1 MALNKI
7 LVQVGGKGVNIGAGL
22 ENCLTKFDKNQLR
35 YRRAF
40 SMNAKCV
47 DINHINPWD
56 EDYGSEMFDVKE
68 YIRER
73 RYSWELNK
81 IQLA

>member
-1 MALNKI
+1 
-7 LVQVGGKGVNIGAGL
+7 
-22 ENCLTKFDKNQLR
+22 
-35 YRRAF
+35 
-40 SMNAKCV
+40 MNAKCV